1 MEILEDYNPW
11 WYSDDWEKEDKHLRL
26 WESQR
31 YRWFPEWL
39 NELSLEPFSLNF
51 VIGPRQ
57 VGKTTGLKL
66 LIGQLIKS
74 EKIQPED
81 ITFLSCDI
89 FTDMK
94 ELRDILFEYAE
105 VKKGILILDEIT
117 SVEYWWKIVK
127 ALIDL
132 GKLENHVVI
141 VSGSSAVKLFK
152 FYEAFSGRMG
162 KGKRLEVLPLSFP
175 EYIKLHKKAYGTKI
189 KVLFER
195 YLSNGG
201 FPRSINEDKSFLED
215 LIISIDREI
224 SRIGKDPKIARKVIY
239 SVIKKAPSAV
249 SYSTLGKEVE
259 LNHVT
264 TREYLGLLEDLFILG
279 ISFWKD
285 KDVNFKKEKKIFI
298 RDPFIARIFAE
309 IYNLELRRDF
319 LYEWTV
325 QEHLLRKY
333 GEIYYYRNKY
343 EIDILAGD
351 LKIEVKAGKSHRKY
365 PRNVLILDEEDL
377 PRFLMEM

>member
-31 YRWFPEWL
+31 YRWIPEWIKKI
-39 NELSLEPFSLNF
+39 SLEPFSLNF

-105 VKKGILILDEIT
+105 VKRGILILDEIT

-152 FYEAFSGRMG
+152 FYEAFSGRTG

-224 SRIGKDPKIARKVIY
+224 SRIGKDPKISRKVIY

-319 LYEWTV
+319 LYEWIV